1 MYAQIND
8 NTIIHTRSSV
18 PDAGSYTLDGV
29 RQCVAPLRNATVDIQ
44 QACGW
49 YEVTETDP
57 PAFNPQTQVS
67 SSTVELV
74 DGTPT
79 RVWTVRDKTAEELQ
93 AMVRD
98 ANLATLSDVAVLATK
113 IADIKTFLTDPDVVA
128 AEAQPNA
135 TALTVQQQ
143 NRFNKA
149 VARQLRRSAN
159 VDVRLFRYVFG
170 QLHPELLDDI
180 SDTT

>member
-1 MYAQIND
+1 MFAYVNGGS
-8 NTIIHTRSSV
+8 IHQTRHSL
-18 PDAGSYTLDGV
+18 PDAGSYTVDGV
-29 RQCVAPLRNATVDIQ
+29 VQRVAPLRNATPDIQ
-44 QACGW
+44 RACGW

-57 PAFNPQTQVS
+57 PAFNPSTQVS

-74 DGTPT
+74 DGTPA
-79 RVWTVRDKTAEELQ
+79 RVWTVRDKTPEELAAEIAAANAQLLADLTVIQ
-93 AMVRD
+93 AKITELK
-98 ANLATLSDVAVLATK
+98 AFLS
-113 IADIKTFLTDPDVVA
+113 DPDVIA
-128 AEAQPNA
+128 AEAQPNN
-135 TALTVQQQ
+135 TALTAAQQ

-180 SDTT
+180 SDTA